1 MLGNLVNTVAII
13 GGSLVGMLF
22 RGKIPD
28 RFNQSI
34 MKSIALGII
43 LIGILNS
50 LKVENMILV
59 LLSLAI
65 GTLIGEYIHI
75 EKKLENLGNM
85 LQKKSLKSEGS
96 ISKSFVTA
104 SLLFCVGSMAIIGSL
119 ESGLSGNHQTLFA
132 KSILDGISS
141 IIFTSSIGVGVVFS
155 AIPVFLYQ
163 GIIVLTAN
171 FLKPF
176 LIESVIANMSSV
188 GGLLIIGLGLNMLD
202 YKKISV
208 GNMLPAIFIPL
219 FYNLALHVI
228 SLF

>member
-13 GGSLVGMLF
+13 GGSLIGMLF
-22 RGKIPD
+22 KGKIPD

-43 LIGILNS
+43 LIGILNA